1 MPLSLADAL
10 AITDEPRI
18 VTSSVS
24 PYSIV
29 HTNRAW
35 SEATGFTFLEV
46 VGKSPSLLQGPGTL
60 GPMLQTLH
68 EALAAGRPSS
78 TVLVNF
84 RKDGAPFRCH
94 LNCEPV
100 TDGSHWV
107 GTLRAEPIV
116 DGSVKAL
123 SRSAE
128 SLGMRG
134 PLAPVNY
141 AAPDNYE
148 GAKKRV
154 KRSSDKIRLVEMLEN
169 TTDPLVLCSATYPH
183 EIMHPNQPWLE
194 MCGYTLEE
202 VEGLTNQVLTGP
214 ETDEAAI
221 ESLLASVRRKESSV
235 QCLVNYKKDGS
246 RFVNQVRTV
255 PIFDEHDEV
264 AAFASMLREVDEGHI
279 GASAVS
285 AGTEHLWTALRTR
298 LDAGGSDLG
307 CGTAGYARAEAA
319 RKLVE
324 NHAAVLAD
332 MTSSTPSPTQPLVA
346 RVPEAVAGYAE
357 QALREVCRRLIVGSA
372 AGGGGGSERGSSVR
386 GYPLEELSS
395 SHPSYQAQQDTWGK
409 VAVYLDSRIQVEAH
423 PSGRSPDMSEAAA
436 SAMRQVLRDMA
447 SATTKAT
454 S

>member
-18 VTSSVS
+18 VTSTVP

-35 SEATGFTFLEV
+35 SEATGYTFLEV
-46 VGKSPSLLQGPGTL
+46 VGKSPSLLQGPSTL
-60 GPMLQTLH
+60 GPMLQNLH
-68 EALAAGRPSS
+68 EALAAGRTSS

-84 RKDGAPFRCH
+84 RRDGTPFRCH
-94 LNCEPV
+94 LRCEPV
-100 TDGSHWV
+100 SDGSYWV

-123 SRSAE
+123 HRQAE
-128 SLGMRG
+128 SLAMRG

-141 AAPDNYE
+141 AVPENYE
-148 GAKKRV
+148 GARKRV
-154 KRSSDKIRLVEMLEN
+154 KRSSDKLRLAEVLGN

-202 VEGLTNQVLTGP
+202 VEGLTNKVLTGP

-235 QCLVNYKKDGS
+235 QCLVNYKKGGT
-246 RFVNQVRTV
+246 RFVNQVRTM

-264 AAFASMLREVDEGHI
+264 AAFASMLREVDEAHI

-285 AGTEHLWTALRTR
+285 AGTEHLWTALRSR
-298 LDAGGSDLG
+298 LDAEGSDLG
-307 CGTAGYARAEAA
+307 GGAVGCARAQAA
-319 RKLVE
+319 RKLID

-332 MTSSTPSPTQPLVA
+332 MTSSSPSPTQPLLA

-357 QALREVCRRLIVGSA
+357 QAMREACRRLILGTA
-372 AGGGGGSERGSSVR
+372 ASGGGSERSSSIR

-409 VAVYLDSRIQVEAH
+409 VAVYLGLRIQTEPH
-423 PSGRSPDMSEAAA
+423 PSGRPADMSEAAA
-436 SAMRQVLRDMA
+436 SAMRRVLRDIA
-447 SATTKAT
+447 SAASKAT